1 MGVFFSNFKKYKLIY
16 RLYYWIIYVRNC
28 GIYII
33 FLLSEN
39 YVFVTWWQTRVCETF
54 SREFVTILFLNN
66 LNLFLRQEYLTYS
79 GLTRPLDEL
88 QQFHSLII
96 LMIFNKNRVES
107 DWKNHEDI
115 DTFHIKI
122 INFSIGKTKIQ
133 NIFRLATGSYR
144 ESP

>member
-1 MGVFFSNFKKYKLIY
+1 MCFLIFKKYKLIY

-28 GIYII
+28 GIYYI
-33 FLLSEN
+33 LKWN

-88 QQFHSLII
+88 Q
-96 LMIFNKNRVES
+96 KN
-107 DWKNHEDI
+107 
-115 DTFHIKI
+115 
-122 INFSIGKTKIQ
+122 
-133 NIFRLATGSYR
+133 FRLAGAKLCKNLTRENEVPFKLFSGDIFSIVRYSSKCWMPVQRGVKGLSRSYW
-144 ESP
+144 